1 MRNHRTFYIAERE
14 LYIGHNSQKYLNE
27 RKPKKMEKTQIVIKP
42 AIARKLLHDGFSIID
57 LKPQK
62 QTDGSYDFTRC
73 AFVFEGKD
81 GLYNAIEK
89 YKSELE
95 KNRHNK

>member
-1 MRNHRTFYIAERE
+1 MRFLIGLFILQMENYISDII
-14 LYIGHNSQKYLNE
+14 LKILNE
-27 RKPKKMEKTQIVIKP
+27 RKSKEMEKTQIVIKP

-62 QTDGSYDFTRC
+62 QIDGTYDFTRC